1 MTGEEAEAYIHSFGW
16 ESRAP
21 GLGRIRELLRRLGD
35 PQKGQ
40 RILHVA
46 GTNGKGSVCACLASI
61 LEAAGYRTGLNTS
74 PHLERFSERIRAGGR
89 EISGEDLG
97 AVTERVRSAAGAMG
111 EHPTEFELITAA
123 AFLYFQRMDCDVLV
137 LETGLGGALDAS
149 NVIDAPELAVLTA
162 MGMDHAAIL
171 GPSLRE
177 IAAAKAGII
186 KPGTEV
192 VSRGGCPE
200 ADAVFRRVCR
210 EQGVRL
216 TELDLD
222 RLTLRRLSLE
232 GAVFDFAPW
241 EGLTVPLAGAYQ
253 AENAALALT
262 AVERLREK
270 GWHIPEEAVR
280 RGLAAVRWPGR
291 FEVLGRDPVFLLDGA
306 HNAHGM
312 RAAAES
318 LRRLLPG
325 KKITLLLGILAD
337 KDAGEMLDLLVP
349 LAERVFVLRPDSPRA
364 MAPETLCALLAERG
378 AEARPCAGVEA
389 GIEAALA
396 AAGRDGTVCALGSL
410 YLCGEV
416 RRAFFQNFSSPGGLT
431 SREDAF
437 MIRKN

>member
-241 EGLTVPLAGAYQ
+241 EGLTVPLA
-253 AENAALALT
+253 
-262 AVERLREK
+262 
-270 GWHIPEEAVR
+270 
-280 RGLAAVRWPGR
+280 
-291 FEVLGRDPVFLLDGA
+291 
-306 HNAHGM
+306 
-312 RAAAES
+312 
-318 LRRLLPG
+318 
-325 KKITLLLGILAD
+325 
-337 KDAGEMLDLLVP
+337 
-349 LAERVFVLRPDSPRA
+349 ERVFVLRPDSPRA